1 MPARLP
7 LIDAL
12 KALASQ
18 LIVLHHLAFYGPMS
32 DAVRPWAG
40 PLVDALSAHG
50 RLAVQVFL
58 VVAGFLAVRGLAP
71 GGVPKALEPVA
82 LIRRRWV
89 RLAGPYL
96 AALAIAVTAAALG
109 RALTDHDTVPDA
121 PTLVQLL
128 ANAAMLQ
135 DILGHDALSAG
146 IWYVAIDLQLYAL
159 LTVLLWLAH
168 RSTVPGAGP
177 VLVIALGAA
186 SLLIINRDAD
196 WDAWGLYFFGAYAL
210 GALAGWAG
218 PTRGGRAAFAALV
231 VLGAVALALDFRIRI
246 AVALATALLLAW
258 AMPRGLGARRLAR
271 PPIEW
276 LGRISYS
283 VFLVHYP
290 VCMLIGA
297 AAARWF
303 PDAPLPAAAGLV
315 LAWAGSTAAGA
326 LFHRWVEAPLSARS
340 PGRSTSPAPR
350 AAPADRDD
358 TGMPDDDEAVAR
370 PAQR

>member
-71 GGVPKALEPVA
+71 GGVPKAFDPVT
-82 LIRRRWV
+82 LVRRRWV

-109 RALTDHDTVPDA
+109 RVLTDHDTVPGA

-135 DILGHDALSAG
+135 DILGQGALSAG

-168 RSTVPGAGP
+168 RSPVPGAGP
-177 VLVIALGAA
+177 LLVIALGAA
-186 SLLIINRDAD
+186 SLLGFNRDAE
-196 WDAWGLYFFGAYAL
+196 WDAWGLYFFGSYAL

-218 PTRGGRAAFAALV
+218 PTRGGRAALAALA
-231 VLGAVALALDFRIRI
+231 VLGAAALTLDFRTRI

-258 AMPRGLGARRLAR
+258 GMPRGLGARRLAS
-271 PPIEW
+271 PILEW

-290 VCMLIGA
+290 VCMLVAA

-303 PDAPLPAAAGLV
+303 ADAPLPAALGLA
-315 LAWAGSTAAGA
+315 LAWVGSTAAGA
-326 LFHRWVEAPLSARS
+326 LFHRCVEAPLSARATRR
-340 PGRSTSPAPR
+340 PAAAAPRSPA
-350 AAPADRDD
+350 ALA
-358 TGMPDDDEAVAR
+358 DDDEAS
-370 PAQR
+370 PAAAVPR

>member
-71 GGVPKALEPVA
+71 NGMPKALDPVA

-96 AALAIAVTAAALG
+96 AALAIAVTAAAIG
-109 RALTDHDTVPDA
+109 RVLTDHDTVPDA
-121 PTLVQLL
+121 PTLAQLL

-135 DILGHDALSAG
+135 DILGYDALSAG

-186 SLLIINRDAD
+186 SLLLFNRDAD

-218 PTRGGRAAFAALV
+218 PTRGGRAALAALV

-258 AMPRGLGARRLAR
+258 AMPRGLGARRLAW

-297 AAARWF
+297 VAARWF
-303 PDAPLPAAAGLV
+303 PDAPLPAAAGLA
-315 LAWAGSTAAGA
+315 LAWVGSTAAGA
-326 LFHRWVEAPLSARS
+326 LLHRFVEAPLSAA
-340 PGRSTSPAPR
+340 PGSRRPVTAQPAADAAVDDEEASTAAPR
-350 AAPADRDD
+350 
-358 TGMPDDDEAVAR
+358 
-370 PAQR
+370 

>member
-1 MPARLP
+1 VPARLP

-128 ANAAMLQ
+128 VNAAMLQ

-146 IWYVAIDLQLYAL
+146 IWYVAIDLQLYVL

-168 RSTVPGAGP
+168 RSTMPGAGP

-186 SLLIINRDAD
+186 SLLIFNRDAD

-231 VLGAVALALDFRIRI
+231 VLGAVSLALDFRIRI
-246 AVALATALLLAW
+246 AVALATAMLLAW
-258 AMPRGLGARRLAR
+258 AMPRGLGARRLAW

-303 PDAPLPAAAGLV
+303 PDAPVPAAAGLV
-315 LAWAGSTAAGA
+315 LAWIGSTVAGA

-340 PGRSTSPAPR
+340 PGRSTAPAPR
-350 AAPADRDD
+350 AAPVELGD
-358 TGMPDDDEAVAR
+358 TGEPDDETA
-370 PAQR
+370 PAPTAPR